1 MRVDSRRRWP
11 PSRSKHLPAICYRSA
26 ESLWWHEIAVKP
38 SLSMLPVLFSRGE
51 EVVKLFPRQPHFSP
65 FLRLAL
71 SYLLSA
77 PQVDRLPPESFHRRT
92 DGRERGDTHRPVCG
106 AAHAHANAHKQ
117 RLSYT
122 ACSSGPIHKS
132 VLMETP
138 AADENAKIIGP
149 PGAVFC
155 RCQCETAV

>member
-1 MRVDSRRRWP
+1 MCVDSRRRRP

-26 ESLWWHEIAVKP
+26 ESLRRHAIAAKP
-38 SLSMLPVLFSRGE
+38 SLSVLPVLFSRGE
-51 EVVKLFPRQPHFSP
+51 EVVRIFPRQPHFSP

-77 PQVDRLPPESFHRRT
+77 PQVDGLPPESFHHRA

-106 AAHAHANAHKQ
+106 AARAHANAHKQ
-117 RLSYT
+117 RPSCT
-122 ACSSGPIHKS
+122 ACGSGSIHKS
-132 VLMETP
+132 ALMEIP